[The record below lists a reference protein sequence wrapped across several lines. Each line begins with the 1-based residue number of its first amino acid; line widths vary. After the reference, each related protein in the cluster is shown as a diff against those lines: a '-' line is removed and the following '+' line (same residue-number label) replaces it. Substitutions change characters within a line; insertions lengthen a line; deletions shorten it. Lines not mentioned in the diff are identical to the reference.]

1 MRLIQF
7 SVPLLI
13 VFGILASPTL
23 GADDS
28 LKDDLRKLVE
38 KFEKAIE
45 ARDARIKALE
55 AQVKSLESK
64 LAQAGSGGS
73 AWVAK
78 SLSNAFLGVGHT
90 DARADLLSTLKAEA
104 GALATEV
111 LSGSPAATA
120 GLQKGDV
127 ITSING
133 KPVNSVNLSGA
144 VQTFKPGDKVKLAYA
159 RDGKAMEQEASLVDR
174 DEYWVGK
181 IQRKNPITLGVLI
194 SERDDGLVIKDVED
208 GFTASAAGLKIDD
221 RLTHIDGTQVANLD
235 QVGAV
240 LSKISAG
247 DRVTFQVLRG
257 DSTVT
262 TTVIGSDSKG
272 GAKLV
277 DSRAKAPGFLGIEAI
292 EGAGGA
298 VVDVVVEGSAA
309 AAYGIRKGD
318 VIKKL
323 NGQDVTKNDAL
334 QAAGAKLVAGS
345 KVSIVVSRGGESV
358 EIKNIEIGAP
368 GQKVVRPAVAGVKG
382 EGDVVASPNVPA
394 VIGSEV
400 FVEEGGVVVDTVVAD
415 SAAAAYG
422 LKKGDVIKKING
434 VDVTTEDT
442 LLGEL
447 KKLLA
452 GDTITMILSRDGEE
466 VAIKNMLLGA
476 EGQKVVKPKVP
487 GRLGLVALQV
497 GDRVV
502 VKTIYQ
508 KQAAEKAGLQPGDVI
523 LLVNGKSIQSF
534 ADLGSTLK
542 GRFAGDVLPVKVKR
556 GEEEKE
562 IEFALGE

>member
-90 DARADLLSTLKAEA
+90 DAPADLLSKLKAEE
-104 GALATEV
+104 GALVTEV

-235 QVGAV
+235 QLGAV

-292 EGAGGA
+292 EGAGGV

-323 NGQDVTKNDAL
+323 NGQDVTKIDAL

-476 EGQKVVKPKVP
+476 EGQKVVKPKLP

>member
-73 AWVAK
+73 AGVAK

-90 DARADLLSTLKAEA
+90 DAPADLLSKLKAEE
-104 GALATEV
+104 GALVTEV

-323 NGQDVTKNDAL
+323 NGQDVTKIDAL

-358 EIKNIEIGAP
+358 EIKNIESGDP

>member
-90 DARADLLSTLKAEA
+90 DAPADLLSKLKAEE
-104 GALATEV
+104 GALVTEV

-159 RDGKAMEQEASLVDR
+159 RDGKAMEQDASLVDR

-323 NGQDVTKNDAL
+323 NGQDVTKIDAL

>member
-1 MRLIQF
+1 
-7 SVPLLI
+7 
-13 VFGILASPTL
+13 
-23 GADDS
+23 
-28 LKDDLRKLVE
+28 
-38 KFEKAIE
+38 
-45 ARDARIKALE
+45 
-55 AQVKSLESK
+55 
-64 LAQAGSGGS
+64 
-73 AWVAK
+73 
-78 SLSNAFLGVGHT
+78 
-90 DARADLLSTLKAEA
+90 
-104 GALATEV
+104 
-111 LSGSPAATA
+111 
-120 GLQKGDV
+120 
-127 ITSING
+127 
-133 KPVNSVNLSGA
+133 
-144 VQTFKPGDKVKLAYA
+144 
-159 RDGKAMEQEASLVDR
+159 
-174 DEYWVGK
+174 
-181 IQRKNPITLGVLI
+181 
-194 SERDDGLVIKDVED
+194 
-208 GFTASAAGLKIDD
+208 
-221 RLTHIDGTQVANLD
+221 
-235 QVGAV
+235 
-240 LSKISAG
+240 
-247 DRVTFQVLRG
+247 
-257 DSTVT
+257 
-262 TTVIGSDSKG
+262 
-272 GAKLV
+272 
-277 DSRAKAPGFLGIEAI
+277 
-292 EGAGGA
+292 
-298 VVDVVVEGSAA
+298 
-309 AAYGIRKGD
+309 
-318 VIKKL
+318 
-323 NGQDVTKNDAL
+323 
-334 QAAGAKLVAGS
+334 KLVAGS

-368 GQKVVRPAVAGVKG
+368 GQKVVRTAVAGVKG

-534 ADLGSTLK
+534 
-542 GRFAGDVLPVKVKR
+542 
-556 GEEEKE
+556 
-562 IEFALGE
+562 

>member
-78 SLSNAFLGVGHT
+78 SLGNAFLGVGHT
-90 DARADLLSTLKAEA
+90 DAPADLLSKLKAEE
-104 GALATEV
+104 GALVTEV

-235 QVGAV
+235 QLGAV

-292 EGAGGA
+292 EGAGGV

-323 NGQDVTKNDAL
+323 NGQDVTKIDAL

-476 EGQKVVKPKVP
+476 EGQKVVKPKLP

>member
-90 DARADLLSTLKAEA
+90 DAPADLLSKLKAEE
-104 GALATEV
+104 GALVTEV

-133 KPVNSVNLSGA
+133 KSVNSVNLSGA

-240 LSKISAG
+240 LSKVSAG

-277 DSRAKAPGFLGIEAI
+277 DSRAKAPGFLGLEAI
-292 EGAGGA
+292 EGADGA

-323 NGQDVTKNDAL
+323 NGQDVTKIDAL

-368 GQKVVRPAVAGVKG
+368 GQKVVRPAV
-382 EGDVVASPNVPA
+382 VVPSPKVPA

-434 VDVTTEDT
+434 VDVTTEDA

-452 GDTITMILSRDGEE
+452 GDTVTMILSRDGEE
-466 VAIKNMLLGA
+466 VEIKNMLLGA

-487 GRLGLVALQV
+487 GKLGLVALQV

-502 VKTIYQ
+502 VKTVYQ
-508 KQAAEKAGLQPGDVI
+508 KQAAEKAGLQAGDVI